1 MNPIV
6 YVLLELSITCID
18 MSGTGGTGGIANEIN
33 DLMTKKMELS
43 TTLYDQKIKDISV
56 AKDRAIL
63 ADTPEASRS
72 FYDGFL
78 PIYRPLQYYTIP
90 VLIGISLFLF
100 SIGLF
105 YLLALLGI
113 YIRFDMNKPHIIS
126 ATITRPRGSVAYNTD
141 DDVIEQLRKRW
152 Y

>member
-6 YVLLELSITCID
+6 YVLLEQSVICID

-33 DLMTKKMELS
+33 DLMTQKMELS

-63 ADTPEASRS
+63 MDTPEASRS
-72 FYDGFL
+72 FYDSFL

-100 SIGLF
+100 STGLF

-113 YIRFDMNKPHIIS
+113 YIRFDMNKPYIIS
-126 ATITRPRGSVAYNTD
+126 ATTTRPRGSIAYDND
-141 DDVIEQLRKRW
+141 DDVLEQLRKRW

>member
-6 YVLLELSITCID
+6 YVLLEQSVICID
-18 MSGTGGTGGIANEIN
+18 MSGTGGIANEIN
-33 DLMTKKMELS
+33 DLMTQKMELS
-43 TTLYDQKIKDISV
+43 TTLYDQKIRDISV

-72 FYDGFL
+72 FYDSFL

-100 SIGLF
+100 STALF

-113 YIRFDMNKPHIIS
+113 YIRFDMNKPYIIS
-126 ATITRPRGSVAYNTD
+126 ATTTRPKASIPYDTD

>member
-6 YVLLELSITCID
+6 YVLLEQSVICID
-18 MSGTGGTGGIANEIN
+18 MSGTGGIANEIN
-33 DLMTKKMELS
+33 DLMTQKMELS
-43 TTLYDQKIKDISV
+43 TTLYDQKIRDISV

-100 SIGLF
+100 STALF

-113 YIRFDMNKPHIIS
+113 YIRFDMNKPYIIS
-126 ATITRPRGSVAYNTD
+126 ATTTRPRESIVDDTD
-141 DDVIEQLRKRW
+141 DDIFDILEQLRKSW

>member
-1 MNPIV
+1 
-6 YVLLELSITCID
+6 
-18 MSGTGGTGGIANEIN
+18 MSGTGGIANEIN
-33 DLMTKKMELS
+33 DLMTQKMELS
-43 TTLYDQKIKDISV
+43 TTLYDQKIRDISV

-72 FYDGFL
+72 FYDSFL

-100 SIGLF
+100 STALF

-113 YIRFDMNKPHIIS
+113 YIRFDMNKPYIIS
-126 ATITRPRGSVAYNTD
+126 ATTTRPRGSIADDTD

>member
-1 MNPIV
+1 
-6 YVLLELSITCID
+6 
-18 MSGTGGTGGIANEIN
+18 MSGTGGIANEIN
-33 DLMTKKMELS
+33 DLMTQKMELS
-43 TTLYDQKIKDISV
+43 TTLYDQKIRDISV

-72 FYDGFL
+72 FYDSFL

-100 SIGLF
+100 STALF

-113 YIRFDMNKPHIIS
+113 YIRFDMNKPYIIS
-126 ATITRPRGSVAYNTD
+126 ATTTRPKASIPYDTD

>member
-1 MNPIV
+1 
-6 YVLLELSITCID
+6 
-18 MSGTGGTGGIANEIN
+18 MSGTGGIANEIN
-33 DLMTKKMELS
+33 DLMTQKMELS
-43 TTLYDQKIKDISV
+43 TTLYDQKIRDISV

-72 FYDGFL
+72 FYDSFL

-100 SIGLF
+100 STALF

-113 YIRFDMNKPHIIS
+113 YIRFDMNKPYIIS
-126 ATITRPRGSVAYNTD
+126 ATTTRPRGSIAYDTD

>member
-6 YVLLELSITCID
+6 YVLLEQSVICID

-33 DLMTKKMELS
+33 HLMTQKMELS
-43 TTLYDQKIKDISV
+43 TTLYDQKIRDISV

-63 ADTPEASRS
+63 MDTPEASRS
-72 FYDGFL
+72 FYDSFL

-100 SIGLF
+100 STGLF

-113 YIRFDMNKPHIIS
+113 YIRFDMNKPYIIS
-126 ATITRPRGSVAYNTD
+126 ATTTRPRGSIAYDND
-141 DDVIEQLRKRW
+141 DDVLEQLRKRW

>member
-6 YVLLELSITCID
+6 CVLLEQSVICID
-18 MSGTGGTGGIANEIN
+18 MSGTGGIANEIN
-33 DLMTKKMELS
+33 DLMTQKMELS
-43 TTLYDQKIKDISV
+43 TTLYDQKIRDISV

-72 FYDGFL
+72 FYDSFL

-100 SIGLF
+100 STALF

-113 YIRFDMNKPHIIS
+113 YIRFDMNKPYIIS
-126 ATITRPRGSVAYNTD
+126 ATTTRPKASIPYDTD

>member
-1 MNPIV
+1 M
-6 YVLLELSITCID
+6 LLEQSVICID

-33 DLMTKKMELS
+33 DLMTQKMELS
-43 TTLYDQKIKDISV
+43 TTLYDQKMKDISV

-63 ADTPEASRS
+63 VDTPEASRS
-72 FYDGFL
+72 FYDSFL

-90 VLIGISLFLF
+90 ILIGISLFLF
-100 SIGLF
+100 STGLF

-113 YIRFDMNKPHIIS
+113 YIRFDMNTPYIIS
-126 ATITRPRGSVAYNTD
+126 ATTTRPRGSIAYHD
-141 DDVIEQLRKRW
+141 DDVLEQLRKRW

>member
-6 YVLLELSITCID
+6 YVLLEQSVTCID

-33 DLMTKKMELS
+33 DLMTQKMELS
-43 TTLYDQKIKDISV
+43 TTLYDQKIRDISV

-63 ADTPEASRS
+63 ADTPEASRN
-72 FYDGFL
+72 FYDSFL

-90 VLIGISLFLF
+90 ILIGISLFLF
-100 SIGLF
+100 STALF

-113 YIRFDMNKPHIIS
+113 YIRFDMNKPNIIS
-126 ATITRPRGSVAYNTD
+126 ATITRPPSKSATYD
-141 DDVIEQLRKRW
+141 DDDLLEQLFKRR